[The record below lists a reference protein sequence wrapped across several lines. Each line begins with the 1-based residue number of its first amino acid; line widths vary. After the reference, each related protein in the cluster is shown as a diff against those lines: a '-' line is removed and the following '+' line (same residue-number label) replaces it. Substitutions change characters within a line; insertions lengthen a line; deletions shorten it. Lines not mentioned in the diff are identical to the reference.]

1 MLNDSDNAQIE
12 YLYQNIVEIIARVL
26 NLKKMR
32 IFLRKFGVIGL
43 LWSADLSG
51 QTSLGVDLG

>member
-1 MLNDSDNAQIE
+1 MLNGSDNAQIE

-26 NLKKMR
+26 NKKMR
-32 IFLRKFGVIGL
+32 TFLRKFGVIGL